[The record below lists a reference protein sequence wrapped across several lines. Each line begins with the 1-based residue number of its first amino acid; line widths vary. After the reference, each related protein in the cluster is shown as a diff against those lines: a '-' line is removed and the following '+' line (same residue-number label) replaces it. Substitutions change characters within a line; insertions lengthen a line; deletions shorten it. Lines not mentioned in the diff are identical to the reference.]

1 MNGYIHIYLRTDE
14 DNLMG
19 SAGWGEYNEKDSV
32 AAYGTAVEQAVIGA
46 FPGVEVDVTTYGSR
60 LSVDTDID
68 AATDDAIASIVNQV
82 WQSWE
87 WLRK

>member
-1 MNGYIHIYLRTDE
+1 MNYIHVTLRTDE

-19 SAGWGEYNEKDSV
+19 SDGWGEYNEKDSIT
-32 AAYGTAVEQAVIGA
+32 AYGNAVEAAILEA
-46 FPGVEVDVTTYGSR
+46 YPGVEVEVTTYGR
-60 LSVDTDID
+60 NNIETDVPAADADTINAIID
-68 AATDDAIASIVNQV
+68 QV